1 MCYPQPFFLTSLN
14 SFVRRYST
22 TETMHIKVKTTYSKT
37 IPLILSD
44 LLYIYIVIKISEK
57 NFAKCTC
64 TNIYRYVFV
73 CDDQIIAHHVLQ
85 IHTMPTDF
93 DIPVTVKIINSC
105 CTSNSVSSFSYNH
118 SAGIK
123 ARVTSKVWKKNA
135 KYFCSHISLF

>member
-1 MCYPQPFFLTSLN
+1 
-14 SFVRRYST
+14 
-22 TETMHIKVKTTYSKT
+22 MHIKVKTTYSKT

-44 LLYIYIVIKISEK
+44 LLYICIVIKISEK
-57 NFAKCTC
+57 NFLNALVQ
-64 TNIYRYVFV
+64 IYTG
-73 CDDQIIAHHVLQ
+73 DDQIIAHHVLQ

-123 ARVTSKVWKKNA
+123 ARVTSKV
-135 KYFCSHISLF
+135 